1 MRAPTDARGVLPVDA
16 HQEQV
21 ARVPLDQRRDVRVP
35 RSSDQVPLPMARRSS
50 SLDLGR
56 PIPDPDGVDDLAA
69 PLPLGAATLSASHC
83 PSAPQ
88 TCDEFPLEHSARLQ
102 IKATVDR
109 LVRNPN
115 CGAAPCRSE
124 PTGDLLRRPVLLQLL
139 GNELAELLVLRQ
151 KAGLWPLR
159 SNPGS
164 VIGERGTVL

>member
-1 MRAPTDARGVLPVDA
+1 
-16 HQEQV
+16 
-21 ARVPLDQRRDVRVP
+21 
-35 RSSDQVPLPMARRSS
+35 MACRSS

-56 PIPDPDGVDDLAA
+56 PIPNRDGVDDLPA

-109 LVRNPN
+109 LVRNLHR
-115 CGAAPCRSE
+115 GAALRRSE

-139 GNELAELLVLRQ
+139 RNELAELLVLRQ
-151 KAGLWPLR
+151 KAGLWSLR
-159 SNPGS
+159 CDPGS
-164 VIGERGTVL
+164 VVGKSGAVLGAPPVSGDLSAHPRGFSLQYCRDLPNR